1 MNRWLSSY
9 KYVVVVRLYTRP
21 NLETQQD
28 ITAFGWRE
36 NLRDTPM
43 IDAKHH
49 GFLEKKTKKQS
60 VNNYP
65 NFNRQKKIKY

>member
-1 MNRWLSSY
+1 MNRRLSSY
-9 KYVVVVRLYTRP
+9 KYVIVVRPYTRP
-21 NLETQQD
+21 NLDTQVTQQD

-49 GFLEKKTKKQS
+49 GFLKK
-60 VNNYP
+60 NNP
-65 NFNRQKKIKY
+65 WTTIKMLIGK